1 MPSMKRTAAADTAQA
16 TADMLASLAVP
27 DSTLASLPEELL
39 QQLAQL
45 PVMELPAGTP
55 VFDRDGRCAGFPL
68 LLSGSVRVF
77 RPFANGR
84 SIELY
89 RVTRSE
95 ICILSLSCLLGNE
108 SYPACGVTAETTRM
122 VVMSPAMFDNWMASA
137 APFRNAMFR
146 KLGERL
152 VNVMMLLEEVVTM
165 RLDARLAASLLA
177 HLEAN
182 GGENGGKSS
191 GEDGGDTAIRL
202 THQQL
207 ADELGTVRE
216 MVSRVLDDF
225 ARQGMVALGRGRID
239 VADATRLRKLAD
251 TRPT

>member
-1 MPSMKRTAAADTAQA
+1 MPSTTRTAAAADTAAQA
-16 TADMLASLAVP
+16 TAGMLASLAGP
-27 DSTLASLPEELL
+27 ESTLASLPEELL

-45 PVMELPAGTP
+45 PVIELPAGTP

-108 SYPACGVTAETTRM
+108 SYPACGVSAEPTRM
-122 VVMSPAMFDNWMASA
+122 VVMPPSMFDNWMASA

-177 HLEAN
+177 HLEA
-182 GGENGGKSS
+182 S
-191 GEDGGDTAIRL
+191 GGDTAIRL

-239 VADATRLRKLAD
+239 VADAGRLRKLAD

>member
-1 MPSMKRTAAADTAQA
+1 MPSTTRDAAAADTAQA

-27 DSTLASLPEELL
+27 DSTLASLPQDLL

-45 PVMELPAGTP
+45 PVIELPAGTP
-55 VFDRDGRCAGFPL
+55 VFDRNGRCAGFPL
-68 LLSGSVRVF
+68 LLAGCVRVF

-95 ICILSLSCLLGNE
+95 ICILSLSCLLG
-108 SYPACGVTAETTRM
+108 SDAYPACGVTAEPTRM
-122 VVMSPAMFDNWMASA
+122 VMMPPAMFDAWMASDA
-137 APFRNAMFR
+137 SFRNAMFR

-152 VNVMMLLEEVVTM
+152 VNVMTLLEEVVTM
-165 RLDARLAASLLA
+165 RLDARLAAALLA
-177 HLEAN
+177 HSEAAC
-182 GGENGGKSS
+182 S
-191 GEDGGDTAIRL
+191 DTIRL

-225 ARQGMVALGRGRID
+225 ARQGLVSLGRGRIE
-239 VADATRLRKLAD
+239 VADAARLGKLA
-251 TRPT
+251 RALM